1 MIFGMSKWNIS
12 GDALTIEPRER
23 RSPTRWLHQH
33 SLRIAVVLG
42 LAEAVFAWANGH
54 RILLT
59 LIGVISVVGY
69 LNLRHRLP
77 EAIRRPLWIVVMAQ
91 AIGGL
96 VLPLIYIGVAMAVIV
111 GSLIL
116 VVLALVML
124 GDRMR
129 K

>member
-59 LIGVISVVGY
+59 LIGVISVFGY
-69 LNLRHRLP
+69 LNVRHRLP

>member
-1 MIFGMSKWNIS
+1 MSKWNVS

-23 RSPTRWLHQH
+23 RSPSRWLRQN

-42 LAEAVFAWANGH
+42 LVEAVVMWADGH
-54 RILLT
+54 RLLMT
-59 LIGVISVVGY
+59 VIGVAAVAGY
-69 LNLRHRLP
+69 LNVRHRLP

-91 AIGGL
+91 AIAGL
-96 VLPLIYIGVAMAVIV
+96 TLPLVYIGIGMLVIV
-111 GSLIL
+111 GGLLL

-124 GDRMR
+124 GDLMR

>member
-1 MIFGMSKWNIS
+1 MIFGMSNWNVS
-12 GDALTIEPRER
+12 GDTLTVEPRER

-42 LAEAVFAWANGH
+42 LAEAVVEWATGH
-54 RILLT
+54 RLLLT
-59 LIGVISVVGY
+59 VIGILSVIVY
-69 LNLRHRLP
+69 LNVRHRLP
-77 EAIRRPLWIVVMAQ
+77 ELIRRPLWVVVMAQ

-96 VLPLIYIGVAMAVIV
+96 VLPLIYVGLAMFFIV
-111 GSLIL
+111 GSLLL
-116 VVLALVML
+116 VLLVLVML

>member
-1 MIFGMSKWNIS
+1 MILGMSNWNIS
-12 GDALTIEPRER
+12 GDSLTIEPRER

-33 SLRIAVVLG
+33 SLRIAVILG
-42 LAEAVFAWANGH
+42 LGEAVFAWASGH
-54 RILLT
+54 RLLLT
-59 LIGVISVVGY
+59 LIGVVSVIGY
-69 LNLRHRLP
+69 LNVRQHLP
-77 EAIRRPLWIVVMAQ
+77 AAIRRPLWVVVMAQ

-111 GSLIL
+111 GTLIL
-116 VVLALVML
+116 IVLALVML

>member
-1 MIFGMSKWNIS
+1 MIFAMSNWNVS
-12 GDALTIEPRER
+12 GDALTVEPRER

-42 LAEAVFAWANGH
+42 LAEAIFAWATGH
-54 RILLT
+54 RLL
-59 LIGVISVVGY
+59 LMAIGVVAVVGY
-69 LNLRHRLP
+69 LYVRHHLP
-77 EAIRRPLWIVVMAQ
+77 DAIRRPVWIVVMAQ

-96 VLPLIYIGVAMAVIV
+96 VLPLVYVATAMMFIV
-111 GSLIL
+111 GSLLLII
-116 VVLALVML
+116 LALVML

>member
-1 MIFGMSKWNIS
+1 MISGMSNWNIS
-12 GDALTIEPRER
+12 GDTLTVEPRER

-42 LAEAVFAWANGH
+42 LAEAVFAWATGH
-54 RILLT
+54 RLL
-59 LIGVISVVGY
+59 LMVIGVLAVVTY
-69 LNLRHRLP
+69 LNVRRRLP
-77 EAIRRPLWIVVMAQ
+77 ELIRRPVWIVVMAQ

-96 VLPLIYIGVAMAVIV
+96 VLPFVYVATAMFFIV
-111 GSLIL
+111 GSLLL

-129 K
+129 R

>member
-1 MIFGMSKWNIS
+1 MIYAMSNWNIS
-12 GDALTIEPRER
+12 GDTLTVEPRER

-42 LAEAVFAWANGH
+42 LAEAVFAWATGH
-54 RILLT
+54 RLL
-59 LIGVISVVGY
+59 LMVIGVLAVVVY
-69 LNLRHRLP
+69 LNVRHRLP
-77 EAIRRPLWIVVMAQ
+77 ELIRRPVWIVVMAQ

-96 VLPLIYIGVAMAVIV
+96 VLPFVYVATAMFFIV
-111 GSLIL
+111 GSLLL

-129 K
+129 R

>member
-1 MIFGMSKWNIS
+1 MILGMSKWNIS

-33 SLRIAVVLG
+33 SLRIAVILG
-42 LAEAVFAWANGH
+42 LAEAVFAWADGH
-54 RILLT
+54 RLLLT
-59 LIGVISVVGY
+59 VIGVASVIGY
-69 LNLRHRLP
+69 LNVRQRLP
-77 EAIRRPLWIVVMAQ
+77 EAIRRPLWVVVMAQ

-111 GSLIL
+111 GTLIL
-116 VVLALVML
+116 IVLALVML

-129 K
+129 R

>member
-1 MIFGMSKWNIS
+1 MILGMSKWNVS

-42 LAEAVFAWANGH
+42 LAEAVFAWATGH
-54 RILLT
+54 RLLLT
-59 LIGVISVVGY
+59 LIGVVAVVGY
-69 LNLRHRLP
+69 LYVRQHLP
-77 EAIRRPLWIVVMAQ
+77 EVIRRPLWVVVMAQ

-96 VLPLIYIGVAMAVIV
+96 VLPLIYVGLAMFFIV
-111 GSLIL
+111 GSLLL
-116 VVLALVML
+116 VVLVLVML

>member
-1 MIFGMSKWNIS
+1 MIFAMSKWNIS

-59 LIGVISVVGY
+59 LIGVISVFGY
-69 LNLRHRLP
+69 LNVRHRLP

>member
-69 LNLRHRLP
+69 LNVRHRLP

>member
-42 LAEAVFAWANGH
+42 LAEALFAWANGH

-59 LIGVISVVGY
+59 LIGVISVFGY
-69 LNLRHRLP
+69 LNVRHRLP